1 MKVPEEALVN
11 ELFDSMDREVK
22 EESNI
27 PLEFIKDTR
36 MIGVIGY

>member
-1 MKVPEEALVN
+1 MKITEEALVN
-11 ELFDSMDREVK
+11 ELFDSMNREVE

-27 PLEFIKDTR
+27 PLQFIKDTR

>member
-1 MKVPEEALVN
+1 MKITEEALVN
-11 ELFDSMDREVK
+11 ELFDSLNREVE

-27 PLEFIKDTR
+27 PLQFIKDTR